1 MKLKIK
7 EQKINQVFHP
17 IQIKDRTVIQ
27 RYLPTRISTSLAMYR
42 KALK

>member
-17 IQIKDRTVIQ
+17 IQIKDRTKLTLKNGIIV
-27 RYLPTRISTSLAMYR
+27 PTSLAM
-42 KALK
+42 